1 MKTIIRLKMV
11 PSCVSYTAEILSVR
25 NRVTFSEWEAN
36 PGKGMEL
43 RYETS
48 YMVNNNGKNAYKTK
62 R

>member
-1 MKTIIRLKMV
+1 MV

-48 YMVNNNGKNAYKTK
+48 YMVNNNGKNAYQTK
-62 R
+62 G